1 MNVSKYI
8 FLLAFLFVA
17 LGNSLAQDGKF
28 KRELDVGA
36 SFGMN
41 FSSVSFSPKVDQKM
55 LQAYNGGLILR
66 WITEKHLG
74 LQAEVNFTQQGWE
87 EEFEEQPQYQYS
99 RTINFIEI
107 PFLTHIY
114 FGSDRFRFFVNLGP
128 KIGYALGESTSSNLD
143 GAEPNKNNEQHN
155 LKVQKKFD
163 WGLCGGPGI
172 ELRTGIGHFILEGRY
187 YYALGDLMNSTK
199 SDPFAKSSIQN
210 ISAKVAYL
218 FRVK

>member
-8 FLLAFLFVA
+8 FLLAFLFVT

-28 KRELDVGA
+28 KHELDVGA

-107 PFLTHIY
+107 PFLTSAVTVS
-114 FGSDRFRFFVNLGP
+114 GSL
-128 KIGYALGESTSSNLD
+128 
-143 GAEPNKNNEQHN
+143 
-155 LKVQKKFD
+155 
-163 WGLCGGPGI
+163 
-172 ELRTGIGHFILEGRY
+172 
-187 YYALGDLMNSTK
+187 
-199 SDPFAKSSIQN
+199 
-210 ISAKVAYL
+210 
-218 FRVK
+218 

>member
-8 FLLAFLFVA
+8 FLLAFLFVT

-28 KRELDVGA
+28 KHELDVGA

-107 PFLTHIY
+107 PFLMHIY

-172 ELRTGIGHFILEGRY
+172 EAPHRNRTFH
-187 YYALGDLMNSTK
+187 
-199 SDPFAKSSIQN
+199 P
-210 ISAKVAYL
+210 
-218 FRVK
+218 